1 VQAGAVLLSV
11 LVEECCE
18 FRVISCAWRAL
29 WSVAMGQ
36 CAISGPRVG
45 SPEDDEE
52 EVEQQQQQQGCDD
65 SSPRSC
71 AGTFSSSG
79 ASTLS
84 SDDCSSTQDVMD
96 AEGMDSYDQVDS
108 AIWQR
113 TIPKGRRCKPLSFS
127 GIIEY
132 DEKGN
137 QVKIHAGDED
147 SWHTEE
153 CS

>member
-1 VQAGAVLLSV
+1 
-11 LVEECCE
+11 
-18 FRVISCAWRAL
+18 
-29 WSVAMGQ
+29 MGQ
-36 CAISGPRVG
+36 CAISGRRVA
-45 SPEDDEE
+45 SPEDEEEE
-52 EVEQQQQQQGCDD
+52 EVEQQQQGYDN

-96 AEGMDSYDQVDS
+96 AEGMDSYDQVDPS
-108 AIWQR
+108 AIWMR

-137 QVKIHAGDED
+137 QVKIHVGDED
-147 SWHTEE
+147 SWHSTEE

>member
-1 VQAGAVLLSV
+1 M
-11 LVEECCE
+11 
-18 FRVISCAWRAL
+18 IT
-29 WSVAMGQ
+29 MGM
-36 CAISGPRVG
+36 CAISGPRVT

-52 EVEQQQQQQGCDD
+52 VEQQQGYDN
-65 SSPRSC
+65 SSPRSS

-84 SDDCSSTQDVMD
+84 SDECSSTQDVMD
-96 AEGMDSYDQVDS
+96 VEGTESYDQVDS
-108 AIWQR
+108 AIWKR

-132 DEKGN
+132 DANGK
-137 QVKIHAGDED
+137 QVKIHVGDDD

-153 CS
+153 CSRG